1 MRTNAMDKAAKEKEK
16 AEKIK
21 KLRKELESDLEEQLL
36 AAKESSGEAD
46 SMTRVEVE
54 KVNVG
59 EVVDPEKARDI
70 IEALLFA
77 ASKPM
82 PVNDIRRVV
91 RGLTPKQVE
100 TIIKDLKD
108 TYTAQNR
115 SFEIVEI
122 AGGYEIVTRKEF
134 APWLMKLE
142 LQKKVKQATQ
152 SALETLAILAYKQ
165 PITRA
170 EIEELR
176 GVDVSGVMTTLVERG
191 LIKIVGKK
199 DVPGRPFLYGTT
211 DKFLEHFG
219 LGSLRDLP
227 NLDEIKM
234 IVDYSV
240 KKEDL
245 LKQPQLVDVPAE
257 DSEESGENVSQTD
270 VSEPQ
275 DSAVE
280 NLETTADE
288 DSSDEPLV
296 DENAPD
302 DSEKETV
309 SGS

>member
-1 MRTNAMDKAAKEKEK
+1 MRTNAMDKAVKEKEK

-21 KLRKELESDLEEQLL
+21 KLRKELEADLEEQLI
-36 AAKESSGEAD
+36 AAKESSESTDA
-46 SMTRVEVE
+46 TTKVEVE

-59 EVVDPEKARDI
+59 EIVDPEKAKYV

-77 ASKPM
+77 ASKPI

-100 TIIKDLKD
+100 TIVKELKD

-122 AGGYEIVTRKEF
+122 AGGYEVVTRKEY

-234 IVDYSV
+234 IVDHSV
-240 KKEDL
+240 KKDDL

-257 DSEESGENVSQTD
+257 NTEESAGEQGGAEDSESQASSEES
-270 VSEPQ
+270 
-275 DSAVE
+275 VE
-280 NLETTADE
+280 TADE
-288 DSSDEPLV
+288 EEFSGEISD
-296 DENAPD
+296 DENTLD
-302 DSEKETV
+302 DSEREAV